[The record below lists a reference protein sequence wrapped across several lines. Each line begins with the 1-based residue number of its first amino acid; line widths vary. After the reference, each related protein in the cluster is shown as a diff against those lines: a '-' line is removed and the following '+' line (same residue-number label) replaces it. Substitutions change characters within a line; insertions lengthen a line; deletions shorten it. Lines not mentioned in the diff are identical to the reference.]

1 MSQVA
6 SDSLLW
12 IKNELD
18 HTLVRARQSLETYVE
33 KAEDKEALTQ
43 CLELL
48 HQVQGTLRIVEVY
61 GAAMLA
67 EEMEAVVRGFETGEV
82 ARNDAAFEVLMR
94 AMLQLPDYLERVI
107 GGRRDMPLALLSL
120 LNDLRTVRGQPLL
133 SESALFA
140 YNLAGRAATV
150 MAPPVQQP
158 AKAVDIKGLASKV
171 RPKFQA
177 ALLGWYKGDD
187 AAKHLEVLADS
198 AEKLEQAATTPQVFE
213 LWWIVGGIIEGL
225 REGGIQ
231 ADVSLKQLLGQVD
244 RQMKKLMEQGEA
256 ALAAEPAQ
264 DLVNNLLYYIGRA
277 DTAGKRILAIKES
290 FKLGDLLPDES
301 EVQDARDS
309 MSGPNVNLMRT
320 VSGAIREDIG
330 RIKDTL
336 DIFVRMGKS
345 DTSELAPL
353 DELIKKVGDTLTVL
367 GLPALNQEL
376 DAQRNNLKKILATKD
391 APDEASLMEIA
402 SGIVKVESGLDEA
415 MSDLV
420 TPDGSGKSGSPSAAS
435 AQAEMRDVQAA
446 VIRESII
453 NMARAKEA
461 IVEFV
466 NDPARREVLKPLPGH
481 IREIQASFNFL
492 EMPRV
497 VNLLS
502 SLRQYIIKKLLT
514 GKGAPPHNELDRMA
528 DAIVSMEFYLETVQ
542 QGRGNP
548 LSMLDNAEAC
558 VAALGF
564 PADQEYPEDEEIDMT
579 GVDSEPGETITMDSG
594 AEVEDI
600 SLETPSEEPT
610 LMKEVPTIMVSEAQA
625 PKVMPARPA
634 AKATAP
640 KPAPAPAAAPRPSI
654 TLPPATLA
662 KDVDPE
668 IVEIFLEEAQEE
680 MRSLRE
686 TFPRWRSNPADKE
699 ALATLRRSFHTLKG
713 SGRMVGALLIGEF
726 AWSYENMLNRVI
738 DQTVMPTDDMYALI
752 DMGIAALPELVEQL
766 EVGSAPKVD
775 VAPMVEAAQAFSR
788 GEQPP
793 LPGTHGAAPA
803 PAEEPTMIRPAGVGL
818 PGMEEPTVIMPR
830 VEILPPAVAMDPVLY
845 DIFKREAEGHLL
857 VMDAFRNQILTDR
870 SIGEDVVRA
879 LHTLHGSAALA
890 GAANMATLIE
900 PLHRYVASLREQ
912 DQMLPGEHVGLVK
925 DVLASMRAMLGALGN
940 GEVLPPPKGLMERLK
955 SLRPEGVNTLTG
967 IETGRVLPAEPMEAE
982 AEEIIMAGPAEEPDE
997 EQAMP
1002 TPPKKKGGKKAEA
1015 AVEAP
1020 KPAPAPTKFVQL
1032 SDLKD
1037 FDPDLA
1043 AIFFEE
1049 ANELLESTDAAL
1061 HHWSQNKTDSE
1072 VVTQLQR
1079 NLHTLKGGARM
1090 AGLSPMGDLSH
1101 EMETVLT
1108 DVVDGRIAASTETFL
1123 LLNRSVDRLHRM
1135 MEQAYAQQP
1144 MFDAGDLV
1152 LDLKRVHGHTV
1163 DQELE
1168 PQTHEE
1174 RYETVSIPVPPPII
1188 DHTEEALAPM
1198 QAAAPA
1204 EETRPAAEAEA
1215 EDEAAAEA
1223 ALGGESERRTGSR
1236 VQHELIRVRADLL
1249 ESALNYA
1256 GEVGIYRSRL
1266 EQQVNTINF
1275 NLGELEHTVARLR
1288 DQLRKMEIETET
1300 QIRSQYVQEAGENA
1314 NPDFDPL
1321 ELDQFST
1328 MQQLSRALAES
1339 VGDLVSIQGLLTNQA
1354 REAETL
1360 LLQQSRVTT
1369 ELQDGLMRTRMV
1381 PFSRHAQRLRRVV
1394 RQTADEEHKTVDLK
1408 FIGAEGEMDRQVL
1421 ERVLAPLEHMLRNS
1435 VVHGIEDNKAR
1446 QQRKKPASGTIS
1458 IALHR
1463 EGSEVVMEVMDDGA
1477 GLNLKAIRKKAEEV
1491 GLATKDQR
1499 LTERD
1504 VMQFILEPGFSTAA
1518 KVTQSAGRGVGMDVV
1533 ASEIRQLGGTLRM
1546 DSTEGQGAKFTVRLP
1561 FTLSIT
1567 QGLLVKVAD
1576 QPYAVPLPSI
1586 EAIARI
1592 PRLQL
1597 EQLMSMENPVYTYGG
1612 RQYRLQHLSV
1622 LLGIGAP
1629 QFPEELTTVP
1639 LLLVRSGDGSIALI
1653 TEGMQG
1659 SREVVVKSVGP
1670 QVGSIRGLS
1679 GATILGDGSI
1689 LLILD
1694 VAALARSAAM
1704 PEAEQLVV
1712 TEREAPQEDKRILAM
1727 VVDDSITV
1735 RRVTQRLLERYNM
1748 RVVTAKDGVD
1758 ALATLQETIP
1768 DVMLLDIEMPRM
1780 DGYELAQHMRND
1792 ERFKGIP
1799 IIMITSRTGEKH
1811 RNRAMEIG
1819 VNRYLGKPYQE
1830 AELLENIQE
1839 LVGAFNPQRTSW

>member
-18 HTLVRARQSLETYVE
+18 HTLVRARQALETYVE
-33 KAEDKEALTQ
+33 HAEDKEALTQ

-67 EEMEAVVRGFETGEV
+67 EEMEAVVRGFESGEV
-82 ARNDAAFEVLMR
+82 QRSDAAFEVLMR

-140 YNLAGRAATV
+140 YNLAGRTAVMTAAHT
-150 MAPPVQQP
+150 PP
-158 AKAVDIKGLASKV
+158 AKAVDIKSLASKV

-177 ALLGWYKGDD
+177 SLLGWYKGDD
-187 AAKHLEVLADS
+187 AAKHLAVLAES
-198 AEKLEQAATTPQVFE
+198 AEKLEQGATTPAVFE

-225 REGGIQ
+225 QEGGIEPE
-231 ADVSLKQLLGQVD
+231 VSLKQLLGQVD
-244 RQMKKLMEQGEA
+244 RQIKRLIEHGEIQ
-256 ALAAEPAQ
+256 AAEDPAQ
-264 DLVNNLLYYIGRA
+264 ELVNNLLYYIGRA
-277 DTAGKRILAIKES
+277 TSGGKRISAIKES
-290 FKLGDLLPDES
+290 FKLGELLPQAAELEEARES
-301 EVQDARDS
+301 L
-309 MSGPNVNLMRT
+309 SGPNVNLMRT

-345 DTSELAPL
+345 DTHELAPL

-367 GLPALNQEL
+367 GLPQLNQEL
-376 DAQRNNLKKILATKD
+376 ETQRKNLQEILAKKR
-391 APDEASLMEIA
+391 APDEAALMDIA
-402 SGIVKVESGLDEA
+402 SGIVRVETGLDEA
-415 MSDLV
+415 MSELV
-420 TPDGSGKSGSPSAAS
+420 APEGGGKATPAS
-435 AQAEMRDVQAA
+435 ASSQAEMREVQSA

-453 NMARAKEA
+453 NMARVKEA
-461 IVEFV
+461 IVEYV
-466 NDPARREVLKPLPGH
+466 GDPARKEVLKPLPHH
-481 IREIQASFNFL
+481 IREIQASFRFL
-492 EMPRV
+492 DMPRV
-497 VNLLS
+497 VDLLAS
-502 SLRQYIIKKLLT
+502 IRQYILKKLLAT
-514 GKGAPPHNELDRMA
+514 KGAPPQNELDRMA

-548 LSMLDNAEAC
+548 TSMLDNAEAC

-564 PADQEYPEDEEIDMT
+564 PIGQDYHEEEGLDIVVGTGTRSGTGSLPATGESIVMEEAPAEEAESITLSEGDEPTMMT
-579 GVDSEPGETITMDSG
+579 
-594 AEVEDI
+594 
-600 SLETPSEEPT
+600 EEPT
-610 LMKEVPTIMVSEAQA
+610 VMGAPTPEIVQA
-625 PKVMPARPA
+625 KAAPRPA
-634 AKATAP
+634 AKPAPGP
-640 KPAPAPAAAPRPSI
+640 KPAAPAVVVAEN
-654 TLPPATLA
+654 
-662 KDVDPE
+662 VDPE

-680 MRSLRE
+680 MNSLRE
-686 TFPRWRSNPADKE
+686 TFPRWRSNPADRE

-713 SGRMVGALLIGEF
+713 SGRMVGARLIGEF
-726 AWSYENMLNRVI
+726 AWSFENMLNRVI
-738 DQTVMPTDDMYALI
+738 DQTVQPNDDMFALI
-752 DMGIAALPELVEQL
+752 DMGIATLPELVGQL
-766 EVGSAPKVD
+766 ETGTAPKVD
-775 VAPMVEAAQAFSR
+775 VQPMMDAAGAFSR
-788 GEQPP
+788 GEQPG
-793 LPGTHGAAPA
+793 LPGTAASTEA
-803 PAEEPTMIRPAGVGL
+803 PAEEPTMIRPAGMAM

-830 VEILPPAVAMDPVLY
+830 VEVLPPQVAMDPVLY
-845 DIFKREAEGHLL
+845 EIFKREAEGHLA
-857 VMDAFRNQILTDR
+857 VIDKFREQLLTDR
-870 SIGEDVVRA
+870 SIPEDAVRA
-879 LHTLHGSAALA
+879 LHTLHGSSALS
-890 GAANMATLIE
+890 GAFNIVSLVE
-900 PLHRYVASLREQ
+900 PLDRFIASLREQ
-912 DQMLPGEHVGLVK
+912 DELLPSEHVPLV
-925 DVLASMRAMLGALGN
+925 
-940 GEVLPPPKGLMERLK
+940 GEVLKHARSMLEGLAGGKTLPVPPKLAERLK
-955 SLRPEGVNTLTG
+955 TVRPVGTNTILPREVVGEAQAEDIVMSEPGVEET
-967 IETGRVLPAEPMEAE
+967 IEMSGAVEA
-982 AEEIIMAGPAEEPDE
+982 AEELSS
-997 EQAMP
+997 MP
-1002 TPPKKKGGKKAEA
+1002 TKPKKKGKQ
-1015 AVEAP
+1015 AV
-1020 KPAPAPTKFVQL
+1020 PAKEQPAKLVQL
-1032 SDLKD
+1032 SELKD

-1049 ANELLESTDAAL
+1049 ANELLESTDASL
-1061 HHWSQNKTDSE
+1061 HHWSQNKTDSAI
-1072 VVTQLQR
+1072 VTQLQR

-1090 AGLSPMGDLSH
+1090 AGLTPMGDLSH

-1108 DVVDGRIAASTETFL
+1108 DVVDGRITASNELFI
-1123 LLNRSVDRLHRM
+1123 LLNRAVDRLHRM
-1135 MEQAYAQQP
+1135 TEQAYGNQAI
-1144 MFDAGDLV
+1144 FDADDLV
-1152 LDLKRVHGHTV
+1152 ADLKRVHGHTV
-1163 DQELE
+1163 DDELE
-1168 PQTHEE
+1168 PEKPEE
-1174 RYETVSIPVPPPII
+1174 KFESVTILPPPPVI
-1188 DHTEEALAPM
+1188 DHTQEKPAPV
-1198 QAAAPA
+1198 AAAS
-1204 EETRPAAEAEA
+1204 TAAEAPVE
-1215 EDEAAAEA
+1215 EEGAAEA
-1223 ALGGESERRTGSR
+1223 ALGGEADRRTGSR
-1236 VQHELIRVRADLL
+1236 IQYELVRVRADLL
-1249 ESALNYA
+1249 EHALNYA

-1266 EQQVNTINF
+1266 EQQVTTINF
-1275 NLGELEHTVARLR
+1275 NLGELEQTVARLR
-1288 DQLRKMEIETET
+1288 DQLRKMEIETEA
-1300 QIRSQYVQEAGENA
+1300 QIRSQYVQEAGAE

-1339 VGDLVSIQGLLTNQA
+1339 VGDLVSIQASLTNQA

-1394 RQTADEEHKTVDLK
+1394 RQTADEGGKQVDLK

-1435 VVHGIEDNKAR
+1435 VVHGVEDSKTRQKA
-1446 QQRKKPASGTIS
+1446 KKPAQGTIT

-1477 GLNLKAIRKKAEEV
+1477 GLNLKAIRKKAEQL
-1491 GLATKDQR
+1491 GMTRPDAR
-1499 LTERD
+1499 LSERD
-1504 VMQFILEPGFSTAA
+1504 IMQFILEPGFSTAQV
-1518 KVTQSAGRGVGMDVV
+1518 VTQSAGRGVGMDVV
-1533 ASEIRQLGGTLRM
+1533 ASEIKQLGGSLRM
-1546 DSTEGQGAKFTVRLP
+1546 DSTEGQGAKFTIRLP

-1567 QGLLVKVAD
+1567 QALLVRVAE

-1592 PRLQL
+1592 PRMQL
-1597 EQLMSMENPVYTYGG
+1597 EQIMSTEDPVYNYGG

-1629 QFPEELTTVP
+1629 QFPEELTAIP
-1639 LLLVRSGDGSIALI
+1639 LLLVRSGDASIALI

-1694 VAALARSAAM
+1694 VTSLARSVAL

-1712 TEREAPQEDKRILAM
+1712 EEREAPQEDNRVLAM

-1792 ERFKGIP
+1792 ERFKNIP

-1830 AELLENIQE
+1830 TELLENIQE
-1839 LVGAFNPQRTSW
+1839 LVGQFNPQRTSW

>member
-1 MSQVA
+1 P
-6 SDSLLW
+6 
-12 IKNELD
+12 N
-18 HTLVRARQSLETYVE
+18 R
-33 KAEDKEALTQ
+33 
-43 CLELL
+43 
-48 HQVQGTLRIVEVY
+48 
-61 GAAMLA
+61 
-67 EEMEAVVRGFETGEV
+67 
-82 ARNDAAFEVLMR
+82 
-94 AMLQLPDYLERVI
+94 
-107 GGRRDMPLALLSL
+107 
-120 LNDLRTVRGQPLL
+120 
-133 SESALFA
+133 
-140 YNLAGRAATV
+140 
-150 MAPPVQQP
+150 
-158 AKAVDIKGLASKV
+158 
-171 RPKFQA
+171 
-177 ALLGWYKGDD
+177 
-187 AAKHLEVLADS
+187 
-198 AEKLEQAATTPQVFE
+198 
-213 LWWIVGGIIEGL
+213 
-225 REGGIQ
+225 REG
-231 ADVSLKQLLGQVD
+231 
-244 RQMKKLMEQGEA
+244 
-256 ALAAEPAQ
+256 
-264 DLVNNLLYYIGRA
+264 
-277 DTAGKRILAIKES
+277 
-290 FKLGDLLPDES
+290 
-301 EVQDARDS
+301 
-309 MSGPNVNLMRT
+309 
-320 VSGAIREDIG
+320 
-330 RIKDTL
+330 
-336 DIFVRMGKS
+336 
-345 DTSELAPL
+345 
-353 DELIKKVGDTLTVL
+353 
-367 GLPALNQEL
+367 
-376 DAQRNNLKKILATKD
+376 
-391 APDEASLMEIA
+391 
-402 SGIVKVESGLDEA
+402 
-415 MSDLV
+415 
-420 TPDGSGKSGSPSAAS
+420 
-435 AQAEMRDVQAA
+435 
-446 VIRESII
+446 
-453 NMARAKEA
+453 
-461 IVEFV
+461 
-466 NDPARREVLKPLPGH
+466 LKPLPGH

-497 VNLLS
+497 VSLLA
-502 SLRQYIIKKLLT
+502 SLRQYIMKKLLVT
-514 GKGAPPHNELDRMA
+514 KGAPPHNELDRMA

-558 VAALGF
+558 VMALGF
-564 PADQEYPEDEEIDMT
+564 PADQEYPEDEDVDMT
-579 GVDSEPGETITMDSG
+579 GVESEPGETITMDG
-594 AEVEDI
+594 DAVVEEI
-600 SLETPSEEPT
+600 SLETPPEEPT
-610 LMKEVPTIMVSEAQA
+610 IMKEVPTIMVAEKDA
-625 PKVMPARPA
+625 PKIQGA
-634 AKATAP
+634 AKAAIPKPAP
-640 KPAPAPAAAPRPSI
+640 KPAAKPAAAAPQI
-654 TLPPATLA
+654 HVVLA
-662 KDVDPE
+662 EDVDPE

-680 MRSLRE
+680 MNSLRE

-713 SGRMVGALLIGEF
+713 SGRMVGARLIGEF
-726 AWSYENMLNRVI
+726 AWAYENMLNRVI
-738 DQTVMPTDDMYALI
+738 DQTVSPNDDLFALI

-766 EVGSAPKVD
+766 EVGSSPKVD
-775 VAPMVEAAQAFSR
+775 TQPMMDAAAAFSR

-803 PAEEPTMIRPAGVGL
+803 PAEEPTMIRPVGMAL
-818 PGMEEPTVIMPR
+818 PGVEEPTVIMPR

-857 VMDAFRNQILTDR
+857 VLDEFRNQILTDR

-879 LHTLHGSAALA
+879 FHTLHGSAALA
-890 GAANMATLIE
+890 GASNMATLIE

-912 DQMLPGEHVGLVK
+912 DLMLPAEHVGLVK
-925 DVLASMRAMLGALGN
+925 DVMVSMRAMLGALGN
-940 GEVLPPPKGLMERLK
+940 GEVLPWPKGLMERLK
-955 SLRPEGVNTLTG
+955 TLRPDGTNTLTG
-967 IETGRVLPAEPMEAE
+967 IETGELAGAED
-982 AEEIIMAGPAEEPDE
+982 IVMAGPADADDEP
-997 EQAMP
+997 AMP
-1002 TPPKKKGGKKAEA
+1002 TPPKKKGKAAKAEA
-1015 AVEAP
+1015 P
-1020 KPAPAPTKFVQL
+1020 KAAAPAKFVKL

-1049 ANELLESTDAAL
+1049 ASELLESSDTSL
-1061 HHWSQNKTDSE
+1061 HHWSQNKTDPDM
-1072 VVTQLQR
+1072 VAQLQR

-1090 AGLSPMGDLSH
+1090 AGLTPMGDLSH

-1108 DVVDGRIAASTETFL
+1108 DVVDGRITASNELFI

-1135 MEQAYAQQP
+1135 MEQVYANQP
-1144 MFDAGDLV
+1144 MFDATDLV
-1152 LDLKRVHGHTV
+1152 VDLKRVHGHTV

-1168 PQTHEE
+1168 PQSHEE
-1174 RYETVSIPVPPPII
+1174 RFETITIPPPPPII
-1188 DHTEEALAPM
+1188 DHTDDKPAT
-1198 QAAAPA
+1198 AAQP
-1204 EETRPAAEAEA
+1204 EAEPEP
-1215 EDEAAAEA
+1215 EDEAAAAEA
-1223 ALGGESERRTGSR
+1223 ALGGDSERRTGSR
-1236 VQHELIRVRADLL
+1236 IQHELVRVRADLL

-1275 NLGELEHTVARLR
+1275 NLGELEQTVVRLR
-1288 DQLRKMEIETET
+1288 DQLRKLEIENEA
-1300 QIRSQYVQEAGENA
+1300 QIRSQYVQEAGVE

-1328 MQQLSRALAES
+1328 LQQLSRALAES
-1339 VGDLVSIQGLLTNQA
+1339 VGDLVSIQALLTNQA

-1394 RQTADEEHKTVDLK
+1394 RQTADEEHKQVDLR

-1435 VVHGIEDNKAR
+1435 VVHGVEDAKTR
-1446 QQRKKPASGTIS
+1446 KQHKKPDSGTIT

-1477 GLNLKAIRKKAEEV
+1477 GLNIKAIRKKAEEL
-1491 GLATKDQR
+1491 GMASKDVR
-1499 LTERD
+1499 LSERD

-1533 ASEIRQLGGTLRM
+1533 ASEIKQLGGTLRM

-1567 QGLLVKVAD
+1567 QGLLVRVAD

-1597 EQLMSMENPVYTYGG
+1597 EQLMSTENPVYTYGG

-1629 QFPEELTTVP
+1629 QFPEDLTTIP
-1639 LLLVRSGDGSIALI
+1639 LLLVRSGDSSIALI

-1659 SREVVVKSVGP
+1659 SREVVVKAVGP

-1694 VAALARSAAM
+1694 VSALARSVAL
-1704 PEAEQLVV
+1704 PEAEQIIVE
-1712 TEREAPQEDKRILAM
+1712 EREAPQEDVRILAM

-1748 RVVTAKDGVD
+1748 RVITAKDGVD

-1780 DGYELAQHMRND
+1780 DGYELATHMRND

-1839 LVGAFNPQRTSW
+1839 LVGTFNPQRTSW

>member
-18 HTLVRARQSLETYVE
+18 HTLVRARQALETYVE
-33 KAEDKEALTQ
+33 KAEDKEALAQ

-67 EEMEAVVRGFETGEV
+67 EEMESVVRGFDSGEV
-82 ARNDAAFEVLMR
+82 QRSDTAFEVLMR

-140 YNLAGRAATV
+140 YNLAGRSTASMAAQV
-150 MAPPVQQP
+150 PAPM
-158 AKAVDIKGLASKV
+158 AVDIKGLASKV

-187 AAKHLEVLADS
+187 SAKHLAVLADS
-198 AEKLEQAATTPQVFE
+198 AEKLEQAATTPAVFE

-225 REGGIQ
+225 REGGIE

-256 ALAAEPAQ
+256 QAAEEPAQ
-264 DLVNNLLYYIGRA
+264 ELVNNLLYYIGRA
-277 DTAGKRILAIKES
+277 GTAGKRIAAIKES
-290 FKLGDLLPDES
+290 FKLGELLPQAS
-301 EVQDARDS
+301 ELAEARDS
-309 MSGPNVNLMRT
+309 LSGPNANLMRT

-345 DTSELAPL
+345 DTGELAPL

-367 GLPALNQEL
+367 GLPKLNLEL
-376 DAQRNNLKKILATKD
+376 EAQRKNLQQLLGAKQ
-391 APDEASLMEIA
+391 APDEAALMDIA
-402 SGIVKVESGLDEA
+402 SGIVRVESALDDAVNEL
-415 MSDLV
+415 MS
-420 TPDGSGKSGSPSAAS
+420 PEGGGKGGTGTDSGS
-435 AQAEMRDVQAA
+435 QTEMREVQAA

-453 NMARAKEA
+453 NMARVKEA

-466 NDPARREVLKPLPGH
+466 NDPSHRDMLKPLPRH
-481 IREIQASFNFL
+481 IREIQASFRFL
-492 EMPRV
+492 DMQRV
-497 VNLLS
+497 VELLA
-502 SLRQYIIKKLLT
+502 SLRQYILKRLLS
-514 GKGAPPHNELDRMA
+514 GKGAPPQNELDRMA

-548 LSMLDNAEAC
+548 ISMLDNAEAC

-564 PADQEYPEDEEIDMT
+564 PVGQEYPEEDDPYVSTGTGTASGTAEQGADEEIVM
-579 GVDSEPGETITMDSG
+579 EG
-594 AEVEDI
+594 ATVEEI
-600 SLETPSEEPT
+600 SMEGPVEEPT
-610 LMKEVPTIMVSEAQA
+610 IMKEEPTIIEEAGA
-625 PKVMPARPA
+625 PEVVK
-634 AKATAP
+634 P
-640 KPAPAPAAAPRPSI
+640 KPAVKAPAKPAAPAA
-654 TLPPATLA
+654 PAQPA
-662 KDVDPE
+662 VQMENVDPE

-680 MRSLRE
+680 MNSLRE
-686 TFPRWRSNPADKE
+686 SFARWRSNQADRE
-699 ALATLRRSFHTLKG
+699 ALTTLRRSFHTLKG
-713 SGRMVGALLIGEF
+713 SGRMVGARLIGEF
-726 AWSYENMLNRVI
+726 AWSIENMLNRVM
-738 DQTVMPTDDMYALI
+738 DQTVQPNDDMFALI
-752 DMGIAALPELVEQL
+752 DMSIAALPELVEQL
-766 EVGSAPKVD
+766 EVGSTPKID
-775 VAPMVEAAQAFSR
+775 VQPMMDAAAAMSR

-793 LPGTHGAAPA
+793 LPGAHMTAAVHSP
-803 PAEEPTMIRPAGVGL
+803 EEPTMIRPAGMQL
-818 PGMEEPTVIMPR
+818 PGTEEPTVIMPR
-830 VEILPPAVAMDPVLY
+830 VEVLPPLVAMDPVLY
-845 DIFKREAEGHLL
+845 EIFKREAEGHLA
-857 VMDAFRNQILTDR
+857 VIETFRQQALTDR
-870 SIGEDVVRA
+870 TITEEAVRA

-890 GAANMATLIE
+890 GASNLAALTE
-900 PLHRYVASLREQ
+900 PLHRYVASLHEQ
-912 DQMLPGEHVGLVK
+912 AHPLPSEHIPLIGDSLK
-925 DVLASMRAMLGALGN
+925 AAHAMLQALG
-940 GEVLPPPKGLMERLK
+940 GGKTLPVPPALQERLK
-955 SLRPEGVNTLTG
+955 ALRVEGIGTASLR
-967 IETGRVLPAEPMEAE
+967 IEQAQAEDIVMS
-982 AEEIIMAGPAEEPDE
+982 GPADADE
-997 EQAMP
+997 APAMP
-1002 TPPKKKGGKKAEA
+1002 TKPKQKA
-1015 AVEAP
+1015 
-1020 KPAPAPTKFVQL
+1020 KPAAPAKQAPAKFVQL

-1049 ANELLESTDAAL
+1049 ANELLESTDNSL
-1061 HHWSQNKTDSE
+1061 HQWSQDKTDSSL
-1072 VVTQLQR
+1072 VTQLQR

-1090 AGLSPMGDLSH
+1090 AGLTPMGDLSH

-1108 DVVDGRIAASTETFL
+1108 DVVDGRIAASTEMFI
-1123 LLNRSVDRLHRM
+1123 LLNRAVDRLHRM
-1135 MEQAYAQQP
+1135 MEQAYANQP
-1144 MFDAGDLV
+1144 IFDAGDLV
-1152 LDLKRVHGHTV
+1152 IDLKRVHGHTV
-1163 DQELE
+1163 DDELE
-1168 PQTHEE
+1168 PQPAEE
-1174 RYETVSIPVPPPII
+1174 RFETVSIPPPPPII
-1188 DHTEEALAPM
+1188 DHDAEGVQVRTSPGRASLPVALEPEEP
-1198 QAAAPA
+1198 
-1204 EETRPAAEAEA
+1204 
-1215 EDEAAAEA
+1215 DEAAAEA
-1223 ALGGESERRTGSR
+1223 ALGGESDRRTGSR
-1236 VQHELIRVRADLL
+1236 IQYELVRVRADLL
-1249 ESALNYA
+1249 EHALNHA

-1275 NLGELEHTVARLR
+1275 NLGELEQTVVRLR
-1288 DQLRKMEIETET
+1288 DQLRKLEIETET
-1300 QIRSQYVQEAGENA
+1300 QIRSQYVKEAGEQV

-1328 MQQLSRALAES
+1328 LQQLSRALAES

-1394 RQTADEEHKTVDLK
+1394 RQTADEDGKQVDVK

-1435 VVHGIEDNKAR
+1435 VIHGIEPAKVR
-1446 QQRKKPASGTIS
+1446 TQRKKPAAGTIS

-1463 EGSEVVMEVMDDGA
+1463 EGSEVVMEVMDDGG
-1477 GLNLKAIRKKAEEV
+1477 GLNIKAIRKKAEEL
-1491 GLATKDQR
+1491 GMTSKEAR
-1499 LTERD
+1499 LSERD
-1504 VMQFILEPGFSTAA
+1504 IMQFILEPGFSTAA

-1533 ASEIRQLGGTLRM
+1533 ANEIKQLAGTLRM

-1567 QGLLVKVAD
+1567 QALLVRVAE
-1576 QPYAVPLPSI
+1576 QPYAVPLPAI

-1592 PRLQL
+1592 PRMQL
-1597 EQLMSMENPVYTYGG
+1597 EQLMAGENPVYVYGG

-1629 QFPEELTTVP
+1629 QFPEDLTAIP
-1639 LLLVRSGDGSIALI
+1639 LLLVRSGDSSIALI

-1670 QVGSIRGLS
+1670 QVSNIRGLS
-1679 GATILGDGSI
+1679 GATILGDGTI

-1694 VAALARSAAM
+1694 VTALARSIAL
-1704 PEAEQLVV
+1704 PEAEQIVV
-1712 TEREAPQEDKRILAM
+1712 EEREAPQEDVRTFAM

-1748 RVVTAKDGVD
+1748 RVITAKDGVD
-1758 ALATLQETIP
+1758 ALALLQENIP

-1792 ERFKGIP
+1792 ERFQKIP

-1819 VNRYLGKPYQE
+1819 VNKYLGKPYQE
-1830 AELLENIQE
+1830 TELLENIQE
-1839 LVGAFNPQRTSW
+1839 LVGSFNPQRTSW

>member
-18 HTLVRARQSLETYVE
+18 HTLVRARQALETYVE
-33 KAEDKEALTQ
+33 HPDDKEALGQ
-43 CLELL
+43 CVELL

-67 EEMEAVVRGFETGEV
+67 EEMEAVVRGFDSGEV
-82 ARNDAAFEVLMR
+82 QRNDAAFEVLMR

-140 YNLAGRAATV
+140 YNLAGRGTASMAAQTP
-150 MAPPVQQP
+150 AP
-158 AKAVDIKGLASKV
+158 KAVDIKSLAAKV

-187 AAKHLEVLADS
+187 AAKHLAVLADS
-198 AEKLEQAATTPQVFE
+198 AEKLEQGATTPPVFE

-231 ADVSLKQLLGQVD
+231 PDVSLKQLLGQVD
-244 RQMKKLMEQGEA
+244 RQMKKLMEQGEGQ
-256 ALAAEPAQ
+256 AAEEPAVE
-264 DLVNNLLYYIGRA
+264 LVNNLLYYIGRA
-277 DTAGKRILAIKES
+277 TTSGKRIAAIKES
-290 FKLGDLLPDES
+290 FKLGELLPQRS
-301 EVQDARDS
+301 EVDDARDGL
-309 MSGPNVNLMRT
+309 SGPNVNLMRT

-345 DTSELAPL
+345 DTAELAPL

-367 GLPALNQEL
+367 GLPKLNQEL
-376 DAQRNNLKKILATKD
+376 EAQRKNLKQVLAAKQV
-391 APDEASLMEIA
+391 PDENSLMDIA
-402 SGIVKVESGLDEA
+402 SGIVTVESGLDEA
-415 MSDLV
+415 MAELV
-420 TPDGSGKSGSPSAAS
+420 APEGATKSAGDATS
-435 AQAEMRDVQAA
+435 QAEMREVQSA

-453 NMARAKEA
+453 NMARVKEA

-466 NDPARREVLKPLPGH
+466 NDPSRRDVLKPLPAH
-481 IREIQASFNFL
+481 MREIQASFHFL
-492 EMPRV
+492 DMPRV
-497 VNLLS
+497 VSLLA
-502 SLRQYIIKKLLT
+502 SLRQYILKKLLT
-514 GKGAPPHNELDRMA
+514 SKGAPAQNELDRMA

-564 PADQEYPEDEEIDMT
+564 PVGEDYPDEPEHELT
-579 GVDSEPGETITMDSG
+579 GTSTGTGTASG
-594 AEVEDI
+594 SDLPIPENIEM
-600 SLETPSEEPT
+600 SEEEEPSVDGIDLSEGAPEEAT
-610 LMKEVPTIMVSEAQA
+610 LMKEVPTIMVSESSA
-625 PKVMPARPA
+625 PKVMPA
-634 AKATAP
+634 K
-640 KPAPAPAAAPRPSI
+640 PAAAKPAAPKA
-654 TLPPATLA
+654 PPQPAVVVA
-662 KDVDPE
+662 ENVDPE

-680 MRSLRE
+680 MNSLRE
-686 TFPRWRSNPADKE
+686 SFPRWRSNPGDRE
-699 ALATLRRSFHTLKG
+699 ALTTLRRSFHTLKG
-713 SGRMVGALLIGEF
+713 SGRMVGARLIGEF
-726 AWSYENMLNRVI
+726 AWSIENMLNRVI
-738 DQTVMPTDDMYALI
+738 DQTVQPSDELFALI
-752 DMGIAALPELVEQL
+752 DMSIAALPELIEQL
-766 EVGSAPKVD
+766 EVGSTPKVN
-775 VAPMVEAAQAFSR
+775 VEPMMEAAAALSR
-788 GEQPP
+788 GEAPAM
-793 LPGTHGAAPA
+793 PGTAPMAAA

-818 PGMEEPTVIMPR
+818 PGVEEPTVIMPR
-830 VEILPPAVAMDPVLY
+830 VEVLPAAISMDPVLY
-845 DIFKREAEGHLL
+845 EIFKREAENHLGVL
-857 VMDAFRNQILTDR
+857 EVFRQQLLTDR
-870 SIGEDVVRA
+870 AVTEEAVRA

-890 GAANMATLIE
+890 GASNMAMLIE
-900 PLHRYVASLREQ
+900 PLHRYIASLRET
-912 DQMLPGEHVGLVK
+912 DQMVPAEHVGLVK
-925 DVLASMRAMLGALGN
+925 DVLVSARAMLAGLGN
-940 GEVLPPPKGLMERLK
+940 GQTLPPPKGLMERLK
-955 SLRPEGVNTLTG
+955 GLRPEGISTLTG
-967 IETGRVLPAEPMEAE
+967 IELPAEDIVMS
-982 AEEIIMAGPAEEPDE
+982 GPADADEPS
-997 EQAMP
+997 AMP
-1002 TPPKKKGGKKAEA
+1002 TAPKKKGAKAA
-1015 AVEAP
+1015 A
-1020 KPAPAPTKFVQL
+1020 KPAKPAAQQPPKFVQL

-1049 ANELLESTDAAL
+1049 ATELLESTDASL
-1061 HHWSQNKTDSE
+1061 HTWSQNKTDPDS
-1072 VVTQLQR
+1072 VTQLQR

-1108 DVVDGRIAASTETFL
+1108 DVVDGRVTASAELFI

-1135 MEQAYAQQP
+1135 MEQAYANQP
-1144 MFDAGDLV
+1144 IYDAGDLV
-1152 LDLKRVHGHTV
+1152 VDLKRVHGVTV

-1168 PQTHEE
+1168 PQSVDE
-1174 RYETVSIPVPPPII
+1174 RFETVTIPPAPPII
-1188 DHTEEALAPM
+1188 DHAPDGT
-1198 QAAAPA
+1198 QTSPGRASLPVLEPAAAP
-1204 EETRPAAEAEA
+1204 EA
-1215 EDEAAAEA
+1215 EDDAVAAEA
-1223 ALGGESERRTGSR
+1223 ALGGGSERRTGSR
-1236 VQHELIRVRADLL
+1236 IQYELVRVRADLL
-1249 ESALNYA
+1249 EHALNYA

-1266 EQQVNTINF
+1266 EQQVTTINF
-1275 NLGELEHTVARLR
+1275 NLGELEQTVARLR
-1288 DQLRKMEIETET
+1288 DQLRKMEIETEA
-1300 QIRSQYVQEAGENA
+1300 QIRSQYVQEQGVE

-1381 PFSRHAQRLRRVV
+1381 PFARHAQRLRRVV
-1394 RQTADEEHKTVDLK
+1394 RQTADESGKSVDLRL
-1408 FIGAEGEMDRQVL
+1408 IGSEGEMDRQVL

-1435 VVHGIEDNKAR
+1435 VVHGIEDNKTR
-1446 QQRKKPASGTIS
+1446 QGRKKPANGTIT

-1463 EGSEVVMEVMDDGA
+1463 EGSEVVMEVMDDGG
-1477 GLNLKAIRKKAEEV
+1477 GLNIKAIRRKAEELGMV
-1491 GLATKDQR
+1491 QKDAR
-1499 LTERD
+1499 LSERD
-1504 VMQFILEPGFSTAA
+1504 VMQFILEPGFSTAE

-1533 ASEIRQLGGTLRM
+1533 ASEIKQLGGSLRM

-1567 QGLLVKVAD
+1567 QGLLVKVAE
-1576 QPYAVPLPSI
+1576 QPYAVPLPAI

-1592 PRLQL
+1592 PRMQL
-1597 EQLMSMENPVYTYGG
+1597 EQLMANERPVYTYGG
-1612 RQYRLQHLSV
+1612 RQYSLQHLSV

-1629 QFPEELTTVP
+1629 QFPEELTTIP
-1639 LLLVRSGDGSIALI
+1639 LLLVRSGDSSVALI

-1659 SREVVVKSVGP
+1659 SREVVVKAVGP
-1670 QVGSIRGLS
+1670 QVSSIRGLS

-1694 VAALARSAAM
+1694 VTALARSVAL
-1704 PEAEQLVV
+1704 PEAEQIIVE
-1712 TEREAPQEDKRILAM
+1712 EREAPQEDTRTLAM

-1735 RRVTQRLLERYNM
+1735 RRVTQRLLERYGM

-1792 ERFKGIP
+1792 ERFKAIP

-1819 VNRYLGKPYQE
+1819 VNKYLGKPYQE
-1830 AELLENIQE
+1830 TELLENIQE
-1839 LVGAFNPQRTSW
+1839 LVGTFNPQRTNW

>member
-67 EEMEAVVRGFETGEV
+67 EEMESVVRGFETGEV
-82 ARNDAAFEVLMR
+82 ARTDAAFEVLMR

-158 AKAVDIKGLASKV
+158 AKAVDIKSLATKV

-187 AAKHLEVLADS
+187 AAKHLDILADS
-198 AEKLEQAATTPQVFE
+198 AEKLEQAATTPPVFE

-244 RQMKKLMEQGEA
+244 RQMKKLMEQGET
-256 ALAAEPAQ
+256 ALAQDPAQ

-290 FKLGDLLPDES
+290 FKLGDLLPQEA
-301 EVQDARDS
+301 EVQEARDS
-309 MSGPNVNLMRT
+309 LSGPNVSLMRT

-345 DTSELAPL
+345 DTGELAPL

-376 DAQRNNLKKILATKD
+376 DAQRNNLKKILADKG
-391 APDEASLMEIA
+391 APEEAALMDIA

-420 TPDGSGKSGSPSAAS
+420 SPDGSGKSSSPGTAS
-435 AQAEMRDVQAA
+435 AQAEMREVQSA

-453 NMARAKEA
+453 NMARVKEA

-466 NDPARREVLKPLPGH
+466 TDPNRREGLKPLPGH
-481 IREIQASFNFL
+481 IREIQASFRFL

-497 VNLLS
+497 VSLLA
-502 SLRQYIIKKLLT
+502 SLRQYIMRKLLAS
-514 GKGAPPHNELDRMA
+514 KGVPAQNELDRMA

-558 VAALGF
+558 VSALGF
-564 PADQEYPEDEEIDMT
+564 PADQDYPDDEDVDLT
-579 GVDSEPGETITMDSG
+579 GVDSAPGETITMEG
-594 AEVEDI
+594 EAEVEEI
-600 SLETPSEEPT
+600 SLETPPEEPT
-610 LMKEVPTIMVSEAQA
+610 IMKEVPTIMVAEKDA
-625 PKVMPARPA
+625 PKIHAAA
-634 AKATAP
+634 AKMPPKPAP
-640 KPAPAPAAAPRPSI
+640 KPAAPAPAAVAEN
-654 TLPPATLA
+654 
-662 KDVDPE
+662 VDPE

-680 MRSLRE
+680 MNSLRE
-686 TFPRWRSNPADKE
+686 TFPRWRSNPADRE

-713 SGRMVGALLIGEF
+713 SGRMVGARLIGEF
-726 AWSYENMLNRVI
+726 AWAYENMLNRVI
-738 DQTVMPTDDMYALI
+738 DQTVAPNDDMYALI

-766 EVGSAPKVD
+766 EVGSAPKID
-775 VAPMVEAAQAFSR
+775 TQPMMDAAAAFSR

-803 PAEEPTMIRPAGVGL
+803 PAEEPTMIRPAGMAL
-818 PGMEEPTVIMPR
+818 AGMEEPTVIMPR
-830 VEILPPAVAMDPVLY
+830 VEILPPAVSMDPVLY
-845 DIFKREAEGHLL
+845 DIFKREAEGHLTVL
-857 VMDAFRNQILTDR
+857 DTFRNQILTDR

-890 GAANMATLIE
+890 GASNMATLIE

-912 DQMLPGEHVGLVK
+912 DQMLPAEHVGLVK
-925 DVLASMRAMLGALGN
+925 DVLVSMRAMLGALGN
-940 GEVLPPPKGLMERLK
+940 GEVLPPPKGLMERLR
-955 SLRPEGVNTLTG
+955 SLRPDGTNTLTG
-967 IETGRVLPAEPMEAE
+967 IETGELQG
-982 AEEIIMAGPAEEPDE
+982 AEEIVMSGPAEVE
-997 EQAMP
+997 EAPAMP
-1002 TPPKKKGGKKAEA
+1002 TKPKKGKKAEA
-1015 AVEAP
+1015 VPPAP
-1020 KPAPAPTKFVQL
+1020 KQQPAKFVQL

-1049 ANELLESTDAAL
+1049 ASELLESSDNSL
-1061 HHWSQNKTDSE
+1061 HHWSQNKTDPE
-1072 VVTQLQR
+1072 MVAQLQR

-1090 AGLSPMGDLSH
+1090 AGLTPMGDLSH

-1108 DVVDGRIAASTETFL
+1108 DVVDGRITASNEMFI

-1135 MEQAYAQQP
+1135 MEQAYASQP
-1144 MFDAGDLV
+1144 MFDATDLV
-1152 LDLKRVHGHTV
+1152 ADLKRVHGHTV
-1163 DQELE
+1163 DRELE
-1168 PQTHEE
+1168 PETHEE
-1174 RYETVSIPVPPPII
+1174 RFETVTIPPPPPII
-1188 DHTEEALAPM
+1188 DHDEAKP
-1198 QAAAPA
+1198 AAAAAISA
-1204 EETRPAAEAEA
+1204 EPEA
-1215 EDEAAAEA
+1215 EDEAAAAEA
-1223 ALGGESERRTGSR
+1223 ALGGDSERRTGSR
-1236 VQHELIRVRADLL
+1236 IQHELVRVRADLL

-1266 EQQVNTINF
+1266 EQQVTTINF
-1275 NLGELEHTVARLR
+1275 NLGELEQTVVRLR
-1288 DQLRKMEIETET
+1288 DQLRKLEIENEA
-1300 QIRSQYVQEAGENA
+1300 QIRSQYVKEAGEDV

-1328 MQQLSRALAES
+1328 LQQLSRALAES
-1339 VGDLVSIQGLLTNQA
+1339 VGDLVSIQALLTNQA

-1394 RQTADEEHKTVDLK
+1394 RQTADEEHKRVDLK

-1435 VVHGIEDNKAR
+1435 VVHGIEDGKTR
-1446 QQRKKPASGTIS
+1446 KQMKKPDAGTIS

-1463 EGSEVVMEVMDDGA
+1463 EGSEVVMEVMDDGG
-1477 GLNLKAIRKKAEEV
+1477 GLNIKAIRKKAEEV
-1491 GLATKDQR
+1491 GLATKEAR

-1533 ASEIRQLGGTLRM
+1533 ASEIKQLGGTLRM

-1567 QGLLVKVAD
+1567 QGLLVRVAD

-1597 EQLMSMENPVYTYGG
+1597 EQLMSTENPVYTYGG

-1639 LLLVRSGDGSIALI
+1639 LLLVRSGDSSIALI

-1694 VAALARSAAM
+1694 VSALARSVAL
-1704 PEAEQLVV
+1704 PEAEQIMVE
-1712 TEREAPQEDKRILAM
+1712 EREAPAEDVRILAM

-1780 DGYELAQHMRND
+1780 DGYELATHMRND
-1792 ERFKGIP
+1792 ERFKKIP

-1819 VNRYLGKPYQE
+1819 VDRYLGKPYQE
-1830 AELLENIQE
+1830 TELLENIQE
-1839 LVGAFNPQRTSW
+1839 LVGTFNPQRTSW

>member
-18 HTLVRARQSLETYVE
+18 HTLVRARQALETYVE
-33 KAEDKEALTQ
+33 KAEDKEALGQ

-67 EEMEAVVRGFETGEV
+67 EEMESVVRGFDTGEV
-82 ARNDAAFEVLMR
+82 ARSDTAFEVLMR

-140 YNLAGRAATV
+140 YNLAGRSTASMAAQV
-150 MAPPVQQP
+150 PAP
-158 AKAVDIKGLASKV
+158 KAVDIKGLASKV

-187 AAKHLEVLADS
+187 APKHLAVLADS
-198 AEKLEQAATTPQVFE
+198 AEKLEQAATTPAVFE

-225 REGGIQ
+225 REKGIE

-244 RQMKKLMEQGEA
+244 RQMKKLMEQGEGQA
-256 ALAAEPAQ
+256 TEEPAQ

-277 DTAGKRILAIKES
+277 TTHGKRIAAIKES
-290 FKLGDLLPDES
+290 FKLGELLPQES
-301 EVQDARDS
+301 ELAEARES
-309 MSGPNVNLMRT
+309 LSGPNANLMRT
-320 VSGAIREDIG
+320 VSGAIREDIS

-345 DTSELAPL
+345 DTAELAPL

-367 GLPALNQEL
+367 GLPKLNLEL
-376 DAQRNNLKKILATKD
+376 EAQRKNLQQLLTAKQV
-391 APDEASLMEIA
+391 PDEAALMDIA
-402 SGIVKVESGLDEA
+402 SGIVKVESELDDA
-415 MSDLV
+415 VNALMSPEGAARGGIGAD
-420 TPDGSGKSGSPSAAS
+420 SGS
-435 AQAEMRDVQAA
+435 QAEMREVQAA

-453 NMARAKEA
+453 NMARVKEA

-466 NDPARREVLKPLPGH
+466 NDPTRRDMLKPLPRH
-481 IREIQASFNFL
+481 MREIQASFRFL
-492 EMPRV
+492 DMQRV
-497 VNLLS
+497 VSLLA
-502 SLRQYIIKKLLT
+502 SLRQYILKRLLS
-514 GKGAPPHNELDRMA
+514 GKGVPPQNELDRMA

-564 PADQEYPEDEEIDMT
+564 PVGEDYPEEDDPYLSTGTGTASGGAEPSADEEIVME
-579 GVDSEPGETITMDSG
+579 GP
-594 AEVEDI
+594 AVEDI
-600 SLETPSEEPT
+600 SLESPADEATIMKEEPT
-610 LMKEVPTIMVSEAQA
+610 IIEERGA
-625 PKVMPARPA
+625 PPVVQ
-634 AKATAP
+634 P
-640 KPAPAPAAAPRPSI
+640 KPKAPAA
-654 TLPPATLA
+654 PASVPVGPAVVLA
-662 KDVDPE
+662 EDVDPE

-680 MRSLRE
+680 MNSLRE
-686 TFPRWRSNPADKE
+686 SFPRWRSNPADRE
-699 ALATLRRSFHTLKG
+699 ALTTLRRSFHTLKG
-713 SGRMVGALLIGEF
+713 SGRMVGARLIGEF
-726 AWSYENMLNRVI
+726 AWSLENMLNRVI
-738 DQTVMPTDDMYALI
+738 DQTVKPNDDMFALI
-752 DMGIAALPELVEQL
+752 DMSIAALPELVEQL
-766 EVGSAPKVD
+766 EVGTTPKVN
-775 VAPMVEAAQAFSR
+775 VQPMMDTAAAMSR
-788 GEQPP
+788 GEQPA
-793 LPGTHGAAPA
+793 LPGASAPRHAA
-803 PAEEPTMIRPAGVGL
+803 PAEEPTMIRPAGMQLSGA
-818 PGMEEPTVIMPR
+818 EEPTVIMPR
-830 VEILPPAVAMDPVLY
+830 VEVLPPAVAMDPVLY
-845 DIFKREAEGHLL
+845 DIFKREAEGHLA
-857 VMDAFRNQILTDR
+857 VIEAFRQQALIDR
-870 SIGEDVVRA
+870 TVTEDVVRA

-890 GAANMATLIE
+890 GATNMAALTE
-900 PLHRYVASLREQ
+900 HLHRYVAALHEQAHPLPAEHLGLIADSLKAA
-912 DQMLPGEHVGLVK
+912 H
-925 DVLASMRAMLGALGN
+925 AMLKALG
-940 GEVLPPPKGLMERLK
+940 GGKTLPVPPALLERLK
-955 SLRPEGVNTLTG
+955 ALKPDGLGTAG
-967 IETGRVLPAEPMEAE
+967 ETVSEAQAEDIVMSGPAEVEAE
-982 AEEIIMAGPAEEPDE
+982 APK
-997 EQAMP
+997 AMP
-1002 TPPKKKGGKKAEA
+1002 TRPKQKAA
-1015 AVEAP
+1015 AP
-1020 KPAPAPTKFVQL
+1020 KSADKPAKYVQL

-1049 ANELLESTDAAL
+1049 ANELLESTDNCL
-1061 HHWSQNKTDSE
+1061 HQWSQDKTDSAL
-1072 VVTQLQR
+1072 VTQLQR

-1090 AGLSPMGDLSH
+1090 AGLTPMGDLSH

-1108 DVVDGRIAASTETFL
+1108 DVVDGRIAASTEMFI
-1123 LLNRSVDRLHRM
+1123 LLNRTVDRLHRM
-1135 MEQAYAQQP
+1135 MEQAYANQP
-1144 MFDAGDLV
+1144 IFDAGDLV

-1168 PQTHEE
+1168 PQTADE
-1174 RYETVSIPVPPPII
+1174 RFETVTIPPAPPII
-1188 DHTEEALAPM
+1188 DETTGSIRLAQSLPG
-1198 QAAAPA
+1198 QAPVP
-1204 EETRPAAEAEA
+1204 EPEG
-1215 EDEAAAEA
+1215 DEAAEA
-1223 ALGGESERRTGSR
+1223 ALGGAGDRRTGSR
-1236 VQHELIRVRADLL
+1236 IQYELVRVRADLL
-1249 ESALNYA
+1249 EHALNHA

-1275 NLGELEHTVARLR
+1275 NLGELEQTVVRLR
-1288 DQLRKMEIETET
+1288 DQLRKLEIETET
-1300 QIRSQYVQEAGENA
+1300 QIRSQYVKEAGEEI

-1328 MQQLSRALAES
+1328 LQQLSRALAES
-1339 VGDLVSIQGLLTNQA
+1339 VGDLVSIQNLLTNQA

-1394 RQTADEEHKTVDLK
+1394 RQTADEDGKQVDLK

-1435 VVHGIEDNKAR
+1435 VIHGIEDGKTR
-1446 QQRKKPASGTIS
+1446 KQRKKPANGTIS

-1477 GLNLKAIRKKAEEV
+1477 GLNIKAIRKKAEEL
-1491 GLATKDQR
+1491 GMTTKDAR
-1499 LTERD
+1499 LSERD
-1504 VMQFILEPGFSTAA
+1504 IMQFILEPGFSTAA

-1533 ASEIRQLGGTLRM
+1533 ASEIKQLAGSLRM

-1567 QGLLVKVAD
+1567 QALLVRVAE
-1576 QPYAVPLPSI
+1576 QPYAVPLPAI

-1592 PRLQL
+1592 PRMQL
-1597 EQLMSMENPVYTYGG
+1597 EQLMAGENPVYVYGG
-1612 RQYRLQHLSV
+1612 RQYRLRHLSV

-1629 QFPEELTTVP
+1629 QFPEDLTAIP
-1639 LLLVRSGDGSIALI
+1639 LLLVRSGDSSIALI

-1659 SREVVVKSVGP
+1659 SREVVVKAVGP
-1670 QVGSIRGLS
+1670 QVSSIRGLS

-1694 VAALARSAAM
+1694 VTALARSIAL
-1704 PEAEQLVV
+1704 PEADQIVV
-1712 TEREAPQEDKRILAM
+1712 EEREAPQEDVRTFAM

-1748 RVVTAKDGVD
+1748 RVITAKDGVD
-1758 ALATLQETIP
+1758 ALALLQENIP

-1792 ERFKGIP
+1792 ERFKKIP

-1819 VNRYLGKPYQE
+1819 VNKYLGKPYQE
-1830 AELLENIQE
+1830 TELLENIQE
-1839 LVGAFNPQRTSW
+1839 LVGTFNPQRTSW

>member
-67 EEMEAVVRGFETGEV
+67 EEMEAVVRGFETGDV

-150 MAPPVQQP
+150 MAPPAAP
-158 AKAVDIKGLASKV
+158 AKAVDIKSLAGKV

-198 AEKLEQAATTPQVFE
+198 AEKLEQAATTPPVFE

-256 ALAAEPAQ
+256 ALAQDPAQ

-290 FKLGDLLPDES
+290 FKLGELLPQES
-301 EVQDARDS
+301 EVQEARDS
-309 MSGPNVNLMRT
+309 LSGPNVNLMRT

-376 DAQRNNLKKILATKD
+376 DTQRNNLKKLLAAKQ
-391 APDEASLMEIA
+391 APDEAALMDIA
-402 SGIVKVESGLDEA
+402 SGIVRVESGLDEA

-481 IREIQASFNFL
+481 IREIQASFRFL

-497 VNLLS
+497 VNLLA
-502 SLRQYIIKKLLT
+502 SLRQYILKKLLA
-514 GKGAPPHNELDRMA
+514 GKGAPPQNELDRMA

-558 VAALGF
+558 VSALGF
-564 PADQEYPEDEEIDMT
+564 PADQEYPDHEDVDLT
-579 GVDSEPGETITMDSG
+579 GVDSEPGETITLDG
-594 AEVEDI
+594 DLVVEEI
-600 SLETPSEEPT
+600 SLETPPDEPT
-610 LMKEVPTIMVSEAQA
+610 LMKEVPTIMVAEHDA
-625 PKVMPARPA
+625 PKVMPAKPA
-634 AKATAP
+634 AKAAPAP
-640 KPAPAPAAAPRPSI
+640 KPAAPKPPTI

-686 TFPRWRSNPADKE
+686 TFPRWRSNPGDKE

-713 SGRMVGALLIGEF
+713 SGRMVGAMLIGEF
-726 AWSYENMLNRVI
+726 AWSFENMLNRVI
-738 DQTVMPTDDMYALI
+738 DQTVHPSDDMFALI

-766 EVGSAPKVD
+766 EVGSTPKVD
-775 VAPMVEAAQAFSR
+775 VVPLVEVAQEFSR
-788 GEQPP
+788 GGQPP
-793 LPGTHGAAPA
+793 LPGTAAAVPG

-818 PGMEEPTVIMPR
+818 PGIEEPTVIMPR

-857 VMDAFRNQILTDR
+857 VLDAFRNQILTDR

-890 GAANMATLIE
+890 GAANMAMLIE
-900 PLHRYVASLREQ
+900 PLHRYAASLREQ
-912 DQMLPGEHVGLVK
+912 DQMLPAEHVGLVK
-925 DVLASMRAMLGALGN
+925 DVIASMRAMLGALGN

-967 IETGRVLPAEPMEAE
+967 IETGKVLPADPMEAE
-982 AEEIIMAGPAEEPDE
+982 AEDIVMAGPAEGEADTPSE

-1002 TPPKKKGGKKAEA
+1002 TPPKKKGKQAQA
-1015 AVEAP
+1015 PEAP
-1020 KPAPAPTKFVQL
+1020 KPTAPPKFVQL

-1049 ANELLESTDAAL
+1049 ANELLESTDSSL

-1101 EMETVLT
+1101 EMETILT
-1108 DVVDGRIAASTETFL
+1108 DVVDGRIAASTELFL

-1144 MFDAGDLV
+1144 IYDAGDLV
-1152 LDLKRVHGHTV
+1152 LDLQHAHGHTV
-1163 DQELE
+1163 DKELE

-1174 RYETVSIPVPPPII
+1174 RYETVSVPVPPPII
-1188 DHTEEALAPM
+1188 DHTEEAPAR
-1198 QAAAPA
+1198 AAARA
-1204 EETRPAAEAEA
+1204 EELSPAAEAEV

-1223 ALGGESERRTGSR
+1223 ALGGEAERRTGSR

-1275 NLGELEHTVARLR
+1275 NLGELEQTVARLR
-1288 DQLRKMEIETET
+1288 DQLRKMEIETEA
-1300 QIRSQYVQEAGENA
+1300 QIRSQYVQEQGVE

-1339 VGDLVSIQGLLTNQA
+1339 VGDLVSIQALLTNQA

-1394 RQTADEEHKTVDLK
+1394 RQTADEEHKTADLK
-1408 FIGAEGEMDRQVL
+1408 FVGAEGEMDRQVL

-1435 VVHGIEDNKAR
+1435 VVHGIEDNKSR
-1446 QQRKKPASGTIS
+1446 QQRKKAASGSITIS
-1458 IALHR
+1458 LHR
-1463 EGSEVVMEVMDDGA
+1463 EGSEVVMEVFDDGA

-1491 GLATKDQR
+1491 GLTTKDAR

-1597 EQLMSMENPVYTYGG
+1597 EQLMSLDNPVYTYGG

-1629 QFPEELTTVP
+1629 QFPEELTTIP

-1694 VAALARSAAM
+1694 VASLARSAAQ

-1712 TEREAPQEDKRILAM
+1712 TEREAPQEDKRVLAM

-1792 ERFKGIP
+1792 ERFKDIP